1 MAYKVI
7 YKIDANLVVIRS
19 YQKYKTDLK
28 VVSRRGLNNLS
39 SSILDE
45 LFQLYPNAISSKKL
59 SKNLDLRE
67 QSVTTAIKNI
77 ISYGLP
83 IEIIHGNNN
92 DKLFRADP
100 SEPISWIFKEKESA
114 EVMLNLLRSSS
125 NDNDISNKKKS
136 INSRIYEEYVQ
147 NLNDLFDKWTS
158 LRLFDQLKNSAKD
171 D

>member
-1 MAYKVI
+1 M
-7 YKIDANLVVIRS
+7 VIRG

-45 LFQLYPNAISSKKL
+45 LFQLYPNAISLKKL
-59 SKNLDLRE
+59 SKNLGLRE

-77 ISYGLP
+77 TSYGLP
-83 IEIIHGNNN
+83 LEIIHGSNN
-92 DKLFRADP
+92 DKLFKADP

-114 EVMLNLLRSSS
+114 EVMLNLLKS
-125 NDNDISNKKKS
+125 NSGHSDLSNKKKS

-158 LRLFDQLKNSAKD
+158 LRLFDQLKNSVKD
-171 D
+171 E

>member
-1 MAYKVI
+1 M
-7 YKIDANLVVIRS
+7 VIRN

-28 VVSRRGLNNLS
+28 VVSRRGLNNLA

-45 LFQLYPNAISSKKL
+45 LFQLYPSAISLKKL
-59 SKNLDLRE
+59 SKNLGLRE

-77 ISYGLP
+77 INYGLP
-83 IEIIHGNNN
+83 IEIIHGSNN
-92 DKLFRADP
+92 DKLFKADP

-125 NDNDISNKKKS
+125 DDNDISNKKKS

-171 D
+171 E